1 MSERAIAEAG
11 GGFGGLVLLVGHLA
25 VRTSAVSFFVVV
37 ARKGA
42 GVLGIGVGGH
52 GGWGEVR
59 ARKKRSGRRGSYM
72 YAGMILVRKVQLS
85 DLQEVSSTG

>member
-25 VRTSAVSFFVVV
+25 VHTSAVSFFVVV

-52 GGWGEVR
+52 GGLR
-59 ARKKRSGRRGSYM
+59 
-72 YAGMILVRKVQLS
+72 
-85 DLQEVSSTG
+85 